1 MYFYDEILHVDLE
14 MSSLCNAKCP
24 ICNRRQQGGPKNT
37 SYKET
42 YLSLDRFKTWFD
54 DKFISQNAEI
64 YYKSSVSL
72 PIYYG
77 LKFKEQQKVIENI
90 NKFI

>member
-42 YLSLDRFKTWFD
+42 YLSLADWGK
-54 DKFISQNAEI
+54 
-64 YYKSSVSL
+64 L
-72 PIYYG
+72 G
-77 LKFKEQQKVIENI
+77 NI
-90 NKFI
+90 LF